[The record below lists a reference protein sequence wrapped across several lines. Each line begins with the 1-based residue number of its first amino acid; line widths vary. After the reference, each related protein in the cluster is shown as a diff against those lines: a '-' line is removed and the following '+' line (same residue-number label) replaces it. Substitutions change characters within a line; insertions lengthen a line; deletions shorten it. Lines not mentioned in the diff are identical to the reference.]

1 MAKSLETPDK
11 ISRESSIVG
20 EAESAFRF
28 YVLYEKI
35 CRNDILRHAHALARA
50 NAGSPG
56 VNGLAFAQIE
66 AEGVGKW
73 LAGLR
78 EELVSKTYR
87 PQPLRRVMLPKPG
100 GGQRPLGTPGGGQR
114 PLGTP
119 TIRDWVV
126 QSAAKLVPEPIFEAD
141 FEDSAYRYR
150 PRRSARE
157 AVKEMHRLIC
167 RAIPTWETPICRNT
181 STRSRIRTSSNRWPT
196 HCRPARAAADQA
208 VAEGAGRRA

>member
-1 MAKSLETPDK
+1 M
-11 ISRESSIVG
+11 
-20 EAESAFRF
+20 
-28 YVLYEKI
+28 LYEKI
-35 CRNDILRHAHALARA
+35 CRNDILCHAHALARA

-56 VNGLAFAQIE
+56 VNGLACAQIE

-87 PQPLRRVMLPKPG
+87 PQPLRRVMLPK
-100 GGQRPLGTPGGGQR
+100 PGGGQR

-150 PRRSARE
+150 PRRSARD

-167 RAIPTWETPICRNT
+167 RSHTDVGDADLSKYFDTIPHSDLLKSVADAL
-181 STRSRIRTSSNRWPT
+181 STGT
-196 HCRPARAAADQA
+196 CC
-208 VAEGAGRRA
+208 G